1 MIVLVK
7 EALKKYISSQVS
19 VSKYISEL
27 GIKPEKLVVDTNFSV
42 LYSADEP
49 EYKIMLNN
57 NNLVSVYRGNLDELD
72 KATLFSQ
79 YRYNSLAYPLKSYT
93 LESVNEVSKRYD
105 EEDVY
110 RAHDESVIAILSYFD
125 LIKKLTDKYVSE
137 YRDLSE
143 YDTVLSNY
151 FNYIEYHLHSIFNMV
166 ENGILFNEEGVT
178 ESILKALNLGN
189 EYYYDLLNIV
199 CGYYFDFS
207 GDESRLE
214 KKANKILTKAQ
225 L

>member
-1 MIVLVK
+1 MQVLVDDS
-7 EALKKYISSQVS
+7 LKKYIGNQVS

-27 GIKPEKLVVDTNFSV
+27 GIKPGKLIIDTNFSV

-49 EYKIMLNN
+49 EFKIMLNN

-72 KATLFSQ
+72 KVTLFNQ
-79 YRYNSLAYPLKSYT
+79 YRYNSLAYPLKQYT

-105 EEDVY
+105 TEDIY
-110 RAHDESVIAILSYFD
+110 RAHDETIIAILSYFD

-137 YRDLSE
+137 YRELSE
-143 YDTVLSNY
+143 YDNILSNY
-151 FNYIEYHLHSIFNMV
+151 FEYIEYHLHSIFNMV

-178 ESILKALNLGN
+178 ESILKSLNLGN

-214 KKANKILTKAQ
+214 RKATKLLTKAQ